1 MGETELAVGVMLI
14 GIDALVCDEDMVLG
28 SGSQELLVDL
38 RMARTRFVENGIVVE
53 WAMRKETEEF
63 DQIEFEKQL
72 NRFK

>member
-38 RMARTRFVENGIVVE
+38 RMARTRFGAVFVAE

-72 NRFK
+72 NRLK